1 MTENDFLTLVRRWQE
16 SGTWQTVQAL
26 NTEANGFKCQA
37 HKLGADARFI
47 LDRGDVATAGELKA
61 ESEHLRN
68 CAANVLRQRSELA
81 GEFMQIE
88 NWVREH
94 RPELLEHVPTA
105 EFSGDCSDKIREL
118 KRLEGRLREKNAN
131 CGAPLF
137 KKDPPFGPRVSIE
150 VQNAVNTFMAEWN
163 PTLNKDQWCDEYR
176 KKVKR
181 PDWKLRK
188 ILYDYLTF
196 HDS

>member
-1 MTENDFLTLVRRWQE
+1 MNAILEIIQRWQDP
-16 SGTWQTVQAL
+16 GPWATVKALATQAA
-26 NTEANGFKCQA
+26 EFDSQA
-37 HKLGADARFI
+37 VKLGGDARFL
-47 LDRGDVATAGELKA
+47 LDRGDIEQARQLKA
-61 ESEHLRN
+61 EADHLRN
-68 CAANVLRQRSELA
+68 CAANVLGQRSELA
-81 GEFMQIE
+81 SLFRQIE

-94 RPELLEHVPTA
+94 RPELLEFVPMATFEGEHTEA
-105 EFSGDCSDKIREL
+105 VRDL
-118 KRLEGRLREKNAN
+118 KRLEARLREKNAN

-137 KKDPPFGPRVSIE
+137 KKDPPFGSRVSIE

-176 KKVKR
+176 KRVKR